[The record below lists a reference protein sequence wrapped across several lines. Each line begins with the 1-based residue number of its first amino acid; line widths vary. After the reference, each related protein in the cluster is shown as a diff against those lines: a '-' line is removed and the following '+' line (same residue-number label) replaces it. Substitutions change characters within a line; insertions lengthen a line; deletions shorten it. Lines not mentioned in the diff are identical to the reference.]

1 MVSGN
6 GNPGNMQKYW
16 IIPLPGFDEETFPFV
31 VSSGFETLNLI
42 NVKTKSGQILV
53 KAQVRNVRSQQAI
66 FFQIDPDSGFIMHF
80 ATKYLSE
87 QNKEYHNWHCMPF
100 REDFRKKLMK
110 YGQLPNPSM
119 KDHFEMM
126 Q

>member
-1 MVSGN
+1 
-6 GNPGNMQKYW
+6 MQAFVLYALSLAVDS
-16 IIPLPGFDEETFPFV
+16 IMLYIPSF
-31 VSSGFETLNLI
+31 
-42 NVKTKSGQILV
+42 
-53 KAQVRNVRSQQAI
+53 
-66 FFQIDPDSGFIMHF
+66 
-80 ATKYLSE
+80 SE